1 MTAPATVPRTGEGS
15 VADPTR
21 RSPDSVGAA
30 VGHGQEGMAE
40 RGNAAALGQPRQ
52 TTADQDH
59 DRQSPAPVL
68 LGAPAFHE
76 SDELRDFRLQA
87 QHVGSMGSVHS
98 WELVTAVDGPGT
110 RLTIFLSGC
119 ALRCQYCQNPDTWQ
133 IRDGMPTTIQQIRR
147 RIDRYA
153 PVLRAAHGGVTLTGG
168 EPLMQ
173 ANFAARIF
181 RYCKE
186 IGIHTA
192 LDTSGFLGK
201 RATDEMLDD
210 TDLVLLDVKSGLP
223 DTYRTVT
230 TRSLTPTLEF
240 GRRLAE
246 RGNLIWLRFV
256 LVPGLTDAVENVDA
270 VAGYVASL
278 QLLGSRPVVERVEI
292 LPFHQMGKSKWHE
305 LGIEYPLEGTPPP
318 SDELIDRVR
327 AQFQAR
333 GLTVF

>member
-1 MTAPATVPRTGEGS
+1 MTAPATVLRTGEGP

-21 RSPDSVGAA
+21 RSPDDVGAA
-30 VGHGQEGMAE
+30 VGHGQEGMSE
-40 RGNAAALGQPRQ
+40 RGDAAALGQSRQ
-52 TTADQDH
+52 TTDQDH
-59 DRQSPAPVL
+59 DHQAPAPVL
-68 LGAPAFHE
+68 LGAPMLHE

-153 PVLRAAHGGVTLTGG
+153 PVLTAAHGGVTLTGG

-181 RYCKE
+181 RYCQE

-201 RATDEMLDD
+201 RATDDMLDD

-230 TRSLTPTLEF
+230 TRSLAPTLEF

-270 VAGYVASL
+270 VADYVASL